1 VTENNVREEIERFIR
16 ENFIFGEVS
25 FSPESSFVE
34 GGILDS
40 TSVLELVAFLEDH
53 FGISVAPEEI
63 NLENMDSLA
72 KVEAY
77 VRRKR
82 ALAEA

>member
-1 VTENNVREEIERFIR
+1 MSVREAIEQFIR
-16 ENFIFGEVS
+16 ENFIFGEVA
-25 FSPESSFVE
+25 FAPETSFVE

-40 TSVLELVAFLEDH
+40 TSVLELVSFLEER
-53 FGISVAPEEI
+53 FGIAVEPDEI

-72 KVEAY
+72 RVEAY
-77 VRRKR
+77 VRRKQ

>member
-1 VTENNVREEIERFIR
+1 MNVREEIERFIR

-25 FSPESSFVE
+25 FSPETSFVE

-82 ALAEA
+82 TLAEA

>member
-1 VTENNVREEIERFIR
+1 MREEIERFIR